1 MQIGAIDTCARARQ
15 RWRMPRR
22 LLRALSAPLLATTVL
37 ATPLSAQT
45 ITATIDGTAK
55 GTPISPLIY
64 GMFIEH
70 GGSLLEQ
77 GFRAELL
84 DDRKFHFAIGQKAPT
99 RPGPFRLAARGWKA
113 VGPADAVRMD
123 SVHAYASDH
132 APLVTL
138 AGAEPR
144 GIVQEGIALKGGVG
158 TVGRIVVAGE
168 PGAHVAVSL
177 VWGPGAADRQTIQLA
192 PLTTQWMTQRL
203 KFAAHP
209 VGPLPPRGQTPS
221 VSDPSVSDRSASTD
235 SARLEIT
242 GTGRGTF
249 RVGAVS
255 LMPADNMQGFRREV
269 VTALA
274 KLHSGVYR
282 FPGGNFV
289 SGPYDWRDAIGDPDR
304 RAPRWDPVWSA
315 LQPNDFGLDEF
326 MTLCGLL
333 DVAPYITVNAGFGD
347 AFSAA
352 QEVEYAN
359 GAATT
364 PMGRLRA
371 ANGHAKPYAIKYWGI
386 GNEMWGDWQYG
397 YMALDQWISK
407 QGQFA
412 RAMRKADPSILLV
425 APGAMPDAM
434 TGSGMAKKLTGQVI
448 AEEMGKADWSAA
460 LLARS
465 IGDFE
470 ILSQHFYVYGGT
482 HYDLEQGK
490 QVPDDSSLSFVEWS
504 RKPANMVRVDYE
516 HFQTYREKIPA
527 MKRKP
532 ITVAL
537 DEWAYTGSPPGSF
550 KNVPAYAWAL
560 NELFRHSDVFS
571 MAGFTFAGSTLSA
584 SRTDAV
590 LNPIGLMFQLYHDHF
605 GTIPL
610 GVTGSSPQPVR
621 TGRVGG
627 EIPNVNAGS
636 PTYPLDVAAA
646 LTADGTALT
655 VSVVN
660 PSDKPQTLRLE
671 LRGVTV
677 AGGSVVWRMAPGSAT
692 AANLVGREPQVR
704 VERSAASAAEPLVIP
719 AISVGVY
726 TFPIQNAP

>member
-1 MQIGAIDTCARARQ
+1 
-15 RWRMPRR
+15 
-22 LLRALSAPLLATTVL
+22 
-37 ATPLSAQT
+37 
-45 ITATIDGTAK
+45 
-55 GTPISPLIY
+55 
-64 GMFIEH
+64 
-70 GGSLLEQ
+70 
-77 GFRAELL
+77 
-84 DDRKFHFAIGQKAPT
+84 
-99 RPGPFRLAARGWKA
+99 
-113 VGPADAVRMD
+113 
-123 SVHAYASDH
+123 
-132 APLVTL
+132 
-138 AGAEPR
+138 
-144 GIVQEGIALKGGVG
+144 GVG
-158 TVGRIVVAGE
+158 TVGRIVAAGD
-168 PGAHVAVSL
+168 PSARLAVTL

-192 PLTTQWMTQRL
+192 PLATQWTTQRL

-209 VGPLPPRGQTPS
+209 
-221 VSDPSVSDRSASTD
+221 ASTD

-242 GTGRGTF
+242 GTGRGAF

-255 LMPADNMQGFRREV
+255 LMPADNVQGFRREV

-274 KLHSGVYR
+274 RLHSGVYR

-412 RAMRKADPSILLV
+412 RAMRKVDPSILLI

-434 TGSGMAKKLTGQVI
+434 TGSGMAKKLTAQVV

-460 LLARS
+460 LLSRS
-465 IGDFE
+465 IDDFE

-571 MAGFTFAGSTLSA
+571 MGGFTFAGSTLSA

-590 LNPIGLMFQLYHDHF
+590 LNPIGLMFQLYRDHF

-646 LTADGTALT
+646 LTADGTTLT

-660 PSDKPQTLRLE
+660 PSDRPQTLRFE
-671 LRGVTV
+671 LRGVAV
-677 AGGSVVWRMAPGSAT
+677 AGGGTVWRMAPGSAT

-704 VERSAASAAEPLVIP
+704 VERSPASAAEPLVIP

-726 TFPIQNAP
+726 VFPISGAP

>member
-1 MQIGAIDTCARARQ
+1 M
-15 RWRMPRR
+15 RR
-22 LLRALSAPLLATTVL
+22 LPTALLAPILATTLLVGAL
-37 ATPLSAQT
+37 PAQT
-45 ITATIDGTAK
+45 ITATIDGKAK
-55 GTPISPLIY
+55 GPPISPLIY
-64 GMFIEH
+64 GMFVEQA
-70 GGSLLEQ
+70 GNLLEQ

-84 DDRKFHFAIGQKAPT
+84 DDRKFYFAIGQKAPGA
-99 RPGPFRLAARGWKA
+99 PGVSRRAARSWQWIG
-113 VGPADAVRMD
+113 GADALRMD
-123 SVHAYASDH
+123 SAQVYASDH
-132 APLVTL
+132 VPLIT

-144 GIVQEGIALKGGVG
+144 GIAQDGVALKRGVG
-158 TVGRIVVAGE
+158 FTGRIVIAGD

-177 VWGPGAADRQTIQLA
+177 IWGSGPADRETIRLA
-192 PLTTQWMTQRL
+192 PLSTRWTTQRFR
-203 KFAAHP
+203 FAARP
-209 VGPLPPRGQTPS
+209 AG
-221 VSDPSVSDRSASTD
+221 TD
-235 SARLEIT
+235 SARLEIA

-255 LMPADNMQGFRREV
+255 LMPADNVQGFRPEV

-274 KLHSGVYR
+274 SLHSGVYR

-289 SGPYDWRDAIGDPDR
+289 SGPYDWRDAIGDADR
-304 RAPRWDPVWSA
+304 RPPRWDPVWRA
-315 LQPNDFGLDEF
+315 VQPNDFGLDEF

-333 DVAPYITVNAGFGD
+333 DVAPYVNVNAGFGD

-352 QEVEYAN
+352 QQVEYAN
-359 GAATT
+359 GAPTT

-371 ANGHAKPYAIKYWGI
+371 ANGHPKPYGIKFWGI
-386 GNEMWGDWQYG
+386 GNEMWGDWQFG
-397 YMALDQWISK
+397 YMALDQWIAK

-412 RAMRKADPSILLV
+412 RAMRRADPTITLV

-434 TGSGMAKKLTGQVI
+434 TGSGMAKKLTGQAV
-448 AEEMGKADWSAA
+448 AEPMGKADWSAA
-460 LLARS
+460 LLSKS
-465 IGDFE
+465 IDDFE
-470 ILSQHFYVYGGT
+470 LLSQHFYVYGNT

-504 RKPANMVRVDYE
+504 RKPANMVRVASE

-527 MKRKP
+527 MKRKTV
-532 ITVAL
+532 TVAL

-560 NELFRHSDVFS
+560 NELFRHSDVFTL
-571 MAGFTFAGSTLSA
+571 AGFTFAGSTLSA
-584 SRTDAV
+584 SRTEAM
-590 LNPIGLMFQLYHDHF
+590 LNPIGLTFQLYRDHF

-610 GVTGSSPQPVR
+610 GVSGTSPQPQR

-646 LTADGTALT
+646 LSADGKTLT
-655 VSVVN
+655 LSVVN
-660 PSDKPQTLRLE
+660 PSDRPQMLRLE
-671 LRGVTV
+671 LRDLAVQ
-677 AGGSVVWRMAPGSAT
+677 GSGSVWRMAPGSTT

-704 VERSAASAAEPLVIP
+704 IERTAASADSTLTIP

-726 TFPIQNAP
+726 AFPVITRVGAHRGVGE

>member
-1 MQIGAIDTCARARQ
+1 
-15 RWRMPRR
+15 MPRR
-22 LLRALSAPLLATTVL
+22 LLIALCAPFLATAVL
-37 ATPLSAQT
+37 ARDVSAQT
-45 ITATIDGTAK
+45 ITATVDATAR

-84 DDRKFHFAIGQKAPT
+84 DDRKFYYPIGEKAPGG
-99 RPGPFRLAARGWKA
+99 RGPFRRAGRGWQA
-113 VGPADAVRMD
+113 MGAPSAVRMD
-123 SVHAYASDH
+123 TAHAYASDH
-132 APLVTL
+132 VPLVTL
-138 AGAEPR
+138 GGTGPQ
-144 GIVQEGIALKGGVG
+144 GIAQDGIALKGGVG
-158 TVGRIVVAGE
+158 VTGRIVVAGD
-168 PGAHVAVSL
+168 PAARVAVSL

-192 PLTTQWMTQRL
+192 PLTGRWTTQRL
-203 KFAAHP
+203 QFAP
-209 VGPLPPRGQTPS
+209 GPT
-221 VSDPSVSDRSASTD
+221 SAD
-235 SARLEIT
+235 SARLEIA

-255 LMPADNMQGFRREV
+255 LMPADNVQGFRREV
-269 VTALA
+269 VAALA
-274 KLHSGVYR
+274 TLHSGVYR

-326 MTLCGLL
+326 MTLCALL
-333 DVAPYITVNAGFGD
+333 DVAPYVTVNAGFGD

-352 QEVEYAN
+352 QQVEYAN
-359 GAATT
+359 GTATT

-371 ANGHAKPYAIKYWGI
+371 ANGHPKPYGIKYWGI
-386 GNEMWGDWQYG
+386 GNEMWGDWQFG
-397 YMALDQWISK
+397 YMALDQWIAK

-412 RAMRKADPSILLV
+412 RAMRKVDPSIVLV

-434 TGSGMAKKLTGQVI
+434 TGSGMAKKLTGQAV
-448 AEEMGKADWSAA
+448 AEPMGKADWSAA
-460 LLARS
+460 LLSRS
-465 IGDFE
+465 IDDFE
-470 ILSQHFYVYGGT
+470 ILSQHFYVYGPT

-504 RKPANMVRVDYE
+504 RKPANMVRVAYE
-516 HFQTYREKIPA
+516 HFQTYRERIPA
-527 MKRKP
+527 MRRKP

-537 DEWAYTGSPPGSF
+537 DEWAYTGSPPGAF
-550 KNVPAYAWAL
+550 KPVPAYAWAL
-560 NELFRHSDVFS
+560 DELFRHSDVFS
-571 MAGFTFAGSTLSA
+571 MGGFTFAGSTLSA

-610 GVTGSSPQPVR
+610 RVSGTSPQPER

-636 PTYPLDVAAA
+636 ATYPLDVAAA
-646 LTADGTALT
+646 LSADGTTLT

-660 PSDKPQTLRLE
+660 PSDRPQTLRLE
-671 LRGVTV
+671 LRGGTV
-677 AGGSVVWRMAPGSAT
+677 SSGGTVWRMAPGSVT

-704 VERSAASAAEPLVIP
+704 VERAAASATEPLVIP
-719 AISVGVY
+719 AISVGVFA
-726 TFPIQNAP
+726 FPVRITR